1 MKKTKFFIRAA
12 AVAASCVL
20 MFASCSGGSSGGGD
34 DYSENQPGTGGGT
47 EAPGGSGSGTP
58 GVPGG
63 TEPGNPDNPTPGG
76 PDVPSVSY
84 ESASAVLKAVLGESA
99 YSSYAETSSSVTL
112 TQTALMEAADIFPA
126 VQGVIPDASSFSAA
140 QSKVNGA
147 SSESQKVLVSMAEGK
162 ISITKGA
169 AEDVQYMW
177 YYFVMSPTPENAG
190 VNYGV
195 YKGSGS
201 VAGPVYTISSADTA
215 VLFSGRFDL
224 SRMQIKLDQFT
235 ADWDSAELFFAETE
249 NAADADDSIK
259 NGIKA
264 AIEEINIDVEYT
276 DQLLA
281 SIQRQKA
288 VYTSKLN
295 TVIFTDMAI
304 SDNSSH
310 PMLNLSLYVEN
321 TFDVFPFYMWS
332 DGAEKIKFRGNAG
345 DKVLDG
351 SENPNL

>member
-1 MKKTKFFIRAA
+1 MKKTGFFRCAA
-12 AVAASCVL
+12 AVAASCIL

-47 EAPGGSGSGTP
+47 ETPGGSDSGTP

-63 TEPGNPDNPTPGG
+63 TEPDNPDSPNPGG

-99 YSSYAETSSSVTL
+99 YSSYDAETASSVTL

-126 VQGVIPDASSFSAA
+126 VQGVVPDASSFSAA

-147 SSESQKVLVSMAEGK
+147 ASESQKVLVAMAEGK
-162 ISITKGA
+162 ISITKSA

-177 YYFVMSPTPENAG
+177 YYFVMSPSDSNG
-190 VNYGV
+190 DKNYGV
-195 YKGSGS
+195 YKGGGS
-201 VAGPVYTISSADTA
+201 VAVPVYTISSADTA
-215 VLFSGRFDL
+215 VSFSGRFDL

-264 AIEEINIDVEYT
+264 AIEEVNIDVEYT

-304 SDNSSH
+304 KAPSKVSLSMSIYSDDPDISRDFVYKIYT
-310 PMLNLSLYVEN
+310 L
-321 TFDVFPFYMWS
+321 PF
-332 DGAEKIKFRGNAG
+332 G
-345 DKVLDG
+345 
-351 SENPNL
+351 

>member
-12 AVAASCVL
+12 VTAALCVL

-47 EAPGGSGSGTP
+47 ETPGGSGSGTP

-84 ESASAVLKAVLGESA
+84 ESASAVLKAVLGESV
-99 YSSYAETSSSVTL
+99 YSSYDAETASSVTL

-126 VQGVIPDASSFSAA
+126 VQGVVPDASSFSAA

-147 SSESQKVLVSMAEGK
+147 SSESQKVLVAMAEGK

-169 AEDVQYMW
+169 AENVQYMW

-201 VAGPVYTISSADTA
+201 VAVPVYTISSADTA

-249 NAADADDSIK
+249 NAANADDSIK
-259 NGIKA
+259 NGIKEKIRDNDKA
-264 AIEEINIDVEYT
+264 YT

-304 SDNSSH
+304 KAPSKVSLSMSIYSDDPDISRDFVYKIYT
-310 PMLNLSLYVEN
+310 L
-321 TFDVFPFYMWS
+321 PF
-332 DGAEKIKFRGNAG
+332 G
-345 DKVLDG
+345 
-351 SENPNL
+351 

>member
-47 EAPGGSGSGTP
+47 ETPGDSGSGTP

-63 TEPGNPDNPTPGG
+63 TEPDNQNPGG

-99 YSSYAETSSSVTL
+99 YSSYDAETASSVTL

-126 VQGVIPDASSFSAA
+126 VQGVVPDASSFSAA

-147 SSESQKVLVSMAEGK
+147 SSESQKVLVAMAEGK
-162 ISITKGA
+162 ISITKSA

-177 YYFVMSPTPENAG
+177 YYFVMSPSDSNG
-190 VNYGV
+190 DKNYGV
-195 YKGSGS
+195 YKGGGS
-201 VAGPVYTISSADTA
+201 VAVPVYTISSADTA
-215 VLFSGRFDL
+215 VSFSGRFDL

-295 TVIFTDMAI
+295 TIIFTDMAI
-304 SDNSSH
+304 NDNSSH
-310 PMLNLSLYVEN
+310 PILNFSLYVEN

>member
-12 AVAASCVL
+12 AAAASCIL

-47 EAPGGSGSGTP
+47 ETPGGSDSGTP

-63 TEPGNPDNPTPGG
+63 TEPDSPDNPNPGG

-99 YSSYAETSSSVTL
+99 YSSYAAETSSSVTL

-126 VQGVIPDASSFSAA
+126 VQNVVPDASSFSAA

-147 SSESQKVLVSMAEGK
+147 SSESQKVLVAMAEGK

-201 VAGPVYTISSADTA
+201 VAVPVYTISSADTA

-249 NAADADDSIK
+249 NAANADDSIK
-259 NGIKA
+259 NGIKEKIRDNDKA
-264 AIEEINIDVEYT
+264 YT

-304 SDNSSH
+304 KAPSKVSLSMSIYSDDPDISRDFVYKIYT
-310 PMLNLSLYVEN
+310 L
-321 TFDVFPFYMWS
+321 PF
-332 DGAEKIKFRGNAG
+332 G
-345 DKVLDG
+345 
-351 SENPNL
+351 